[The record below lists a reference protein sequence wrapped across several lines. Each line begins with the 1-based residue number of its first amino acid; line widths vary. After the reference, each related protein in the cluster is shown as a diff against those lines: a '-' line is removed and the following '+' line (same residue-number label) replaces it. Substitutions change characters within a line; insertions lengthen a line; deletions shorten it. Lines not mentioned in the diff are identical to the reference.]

1 MSYLFTVTTRPEA
14 SVVSALVD
22 LSVRPI
28 GSQVPARL
36 ESPEVYL
43 LKVDGDH
50 YLAATDGTVVR
61 VQKVALF
68 YGAGTLAIAK
78 EKTGPTTHETP
89 LLALLEGWED
99 QDKPLELERGA
110 LKLGE
115 RVDRR
120 PARRPRSWAAAQVE
134 ESPVVSMLRA
144 HVRRLPSSFGAWFF
158 LLRSDAL
165 ARFAATFPE
174 GMEPPVFFVPEA
186 QDDPTDRKKG
196 KTWAKYWAFHATTGE
211 PLGAVMGVRS
221 PETLEKFS
229 PKK

>member
-28 GSQVPARL
+28 GAQVPARL

-61 VQKVALF
+61 VQKVVLF

-78 EKTGPTTHETP
+78 ERTGPSTYETP
-89 LLALLEGWED
+89 LLALLEGWEAMD
-99 QDKPLELERGA
+99 APLDLEHGA
-110 LKLGE
+110 LKLGA

-120 PARRPRSWAAAQVE
+120 PARGPRSWDASQVKE
-134 ESPVVSMLRA
+134 TYAVSMLRS
-144 HVRRLPSSFGAWFF
+144 HVRKLPSSFSAWFF
-158 LLRSDAL
+158 LVRPDAL
-165 ARFAATFPE
+165 ARFSATFPE
-174 GMEPPVFFVPEA
+174 GLEPPLLFVPEA
-186 QDDPTDRKKG
+186 QDDPADRKKG

-221 PETLEKFS
+221 PETLEKFT